1 MPNITTAEQVSLFY
15 TDYPGRD
22 PVVFAHAWGLTVD
35 MWSYQLPDLLAA
47 GLRCITYDRRGHGR
61 SHRPGAGYDIDTLA
75 DDLGAVIE
83 RLDLSGITLIGHS
96 V

>member
-1 MPNITTAEQVSLFY
+1 
-15 TDYPGRD
+15 
-22 PVVFAHAWGLTVD
+22 

-47 GLRCITYDRRGHGR
+47 GLRCITYDRRGHSR
-61 SHRPGAGYDIDTLA
+61 SDRPGAGYDIDTLA